1 MAKESSV
8 NRKEMVKEKCLECQK
23 GKNNINM
30 GKNRSKCKRLSYFSW
45 VFKSYLMIESKL
57 YNLMWCSMYEE
68 EILKIYFLNGEG
80 KKHKGN

>member
-30 GKNRSKCKRLSYFSW
+30 GKNRNECKRLSYFSW
-45 VFKSYLMIESKL
+45 VFKSYLMMESKL
-57 YNLMWCSMYEE
+57 
-68 EILKIYFLNGEG
+68 
-80 KKHKGN
+80 